1 MSLIESNAIVIKT
14 QDFKENDKLVWLFS
28 KDLGKITFVAKG
40 SKKSKSKNLSVTLP
54 LCYGEYL
61 LYKGKNLY
69 TLSEAKI
76 ITSFQSLLE
85 NLEKLTYSSYLCE
98 LIDICVQ
105 EGEKNEFLFKELI
118 TCFYLMDTNAIDYE
132 LLVRSFE
139 LKLLKATG
147 YGLNFDNCVLCGKNI
162 GTTNYISLSH
172 FGGVCETCKREH
184 GIFIN
189 KATYNALRFLN
200 KTPMDKVYRL
210 ALNNEIK
217 LEIARVI
224 VFIISSNYAKR
235 PKSLEMLK
243 FIKE

>member
-1 MSLIESNAIVIKT
+1 MSIIESNAVVIKT

-28 KDLGKITFVAKG
+28 KDLGKITVVAKG
-40 SKKSKSKNLSVTLP
+40 SKKSKSKNLSLTLP

-61 LYKGKNLY
+61 VYKGKNLY
-69 TLSEAKI
+69 TLSEGKI
-76 ITSFQSLLE
+76 INSFQSLLE
-85 NLEKLTYSSYLCE
+85 NLEKLTYASYLCE

-105 EGEKNEFLFKELI
+105 EGEKNEYLFKELI

-132 LLVRSFE
+132 LLIRSFE
-139 LKLLKATG
+139 LKLLRATG

-162 GTTNYISLSH
+162 ETTNYISLSH
-172 FGGVCETCKREH
+172 FGGVCEVCKREH
-184 GIFIN
+184 GIFVN
-189 KATYNALRFLN
+189 KATYSTLRFLN
-200 KTPMDKVYRL
+200 KTPIDKVYRL
-210 ALNNEIK
+210 ALNNETK
-217 LEIARVI
+217 LEIAKVT